1 MAGSVLSGFSDE
13 VAGAPTDAQPIMLA
27 ADRPIPLVKVIKL
40 IDLLHSKRL
49 KNFAIN
55 IDHVGG

>member
-27 ADRPIPLVKVIKL
+27 ADRPIPHVKVIKL
-40 IDLLHSKRL
+40 IDLLPGKRL
-49 KNFAIN
+49 RKLAIN